1 MSSGDR
7 PASADAPAPTSI
19 DGGTGADRDA
29 RDLADVAAVEVI
41 SRAGV
46 MLMSAAAEQL
56 GLAAED
62 PTRPPHRD
70 LDEARTLITAL
81 AGLVNASAPD
91 LGPHA
96 AAFRDGLASLQA
108 AFREYSVVPDAP
120 DFGPGEGRRLPH

>member
-1 MSSGDR
+1 MTSANR
-7 PASADAPAPTSI
+7 PTSAPAGTPTSADA
-19 DGGTGADRDA
+19 GAAGRPV
-29 RDLADVAAVEVI
+29 RELAEIGAVEVI

-56 GLAAED
+56 GLGDAD
-62 PTRPPHRD
+62 PADPAHRD

-81 AGLVNASAPD
+81 AGLLTASLPD

-96 AAFRDGLASLQA
+96 AAFREGLSALQA

-120 DFGPGEGRRLPH
+120 DHGPGEGRRLPH